1 MDCFIPAVT
10 LINRTV
16 LRAVL
21 STISSTISPSTIAN
35 TILNFRLKSRLI
47 TSLLFFFAALFTV
60 IASFAANAA
69 HAENHVTIEL
79 PQAQQIQ
86 FAGYYM
92 AKHKGFFIERGLDVT
107 LSPRN
112 SQRTVLDAVTSGQ
125 AEYGVSDSDILIA
138 KANGRDIVAMAAIF
152 QHSLAALLTLKNRG
166 ISQIDELDHKRIL
179 LLPEQQDIEL
189 IALLRK
195 LQINSINVQEQATG
209 RDINYLV
216 NNQFDAFSIKLV
228 NGPYNIVRQSV
239 EPIIFVPKDYGIDF
253 YSDYLFTSTREL
265 TAHPERVEA
274 VLDAVLQG
282 WEYALTHTEE
292 TLDIMS
298 QYSNQAAAPEANMRS
313 VLKYQLSTMRD
324 YILPDFIP
332 LGYINQQH
340 FANILQQLVN
350 VDLIAKD
357 SDFRQFIYHKPTNKV
372 DWSIWGGWIKGII
385 AALLLNGL
393 WLSYLL
399 VVNQKLKREVVERRR
414 AEERVRHAAMH
425 DHLTGLPNRA
435 HLMEKLEQI
444 YPLAEQGKITPV
456 LLFMDLD
463 RFKIVNDQYGHA
475 AGDELLVAVSKRI
488 LHLLNKPGHLLSR
501 LGGDEFVILLPDAD
515 LDYACELSIQIER
528 TLLQSFALSVC
539 NVSIGISIG
548 YTVFRPHMTAD
559 EMLTSADNLMY
570 EVKSEHHQ
578 KRKKIVC

>member
-1 MDCFIPAVT
+1 AT
-10 LINRTV
+10 
-16 LRAVL
+16 
-21 STISSTISPSTIAN
+21 
-35 TILNFRLKSRLI
+35 
-47 TSLLFFFAALFTV
+47 
-60 IASFAANAA
+60 ASFAANAA
-69 HAENHVTIEL
+69 HAENQVTIRL

-125 AEYGVSDSDILIA
+125 VEYGISDSDILIA
-138 KANGRDIVAMAAIF
+138 KANGSEIVAMAAIF
-152 QHSLAALLTLKNRG
+152 QHSPAALLTLKDRG
-166 ISQIDELDHKRIL
+166 INQIDELDNKRIL
-179 LLPEQQDIEL
+179 LLPERQDIEL

-195 LQINSINVQEQATG
+195 LKINSINMQEQATG

-216 NNQFDAFSIKLV
+216 NNQFDAFSIKLT
-228 NGPYNIVRQSV
+228 NGPYNMVRQRV
-239 EPIIFVPKDYGIDF
+239 KPIIFVPKDYGIDF
-253 YSDYLFTSTREL
+253 YSDYLFTSTQEL
-265 TAHPERVEA
+265 IEHPERVEA
-274 VLDAVLQG
+274 VLDAVLKG
-282 WEYALTHTEE
+282 WEYALAHTEE
-292 TLDIMS
+292 TLDIML
-298 QYSNQAAAPEANMRS
+298 QHRNPGAATEANRRS
-313 VLKYQLSTMRD
+313 VLQYQLSTMRD
-324 YILPDFIP
+324 YILPEFIP

-340 FANILQQLVN
+340 FTNIVQQLVN
-350 VDLIAKD
+350 VDLIAKGA
-357 SDFRQFIYHKPTNKV
+357 DFRQFIYHKPTNKV
-372 DWSIWGGWIKGII
+372 DWSIWGVWIKGII
-385 AALLLNGL
+385 TALLLNGL

-435 HLMEKLEQI
+435 HLMEKLGQI

-475 AGDELLVAVSKRI
+475 AGDELLIAVTKRI
-488 LHLLNKPGHLLSR
+488 LHLLTKPDHLLSR
-501 LGGDEFVILLPDAD
+501 LGGDEFVILLPTAD
-515 LDYACELSIQIER
+515 LDYACELSVQIER

-548 YTVFRPHMTAD
+548 YTVYCPNMTAD

-570 EVKSEHHQ
+570 EVKNDHHQ
-578 KRKKIVC
+578 KRKKIIC